1 MRRDSRKVPGASS
14 VADDPTVD
22 SSVRLSTGF
31 EYQAE
36 RESSDGEPSVA
47 ALIYPEPAQ
56 VTRQIHRIAQRI
68 TAGLSL
74 EDALGE
80 VLRAVE
86 VLLGASGASVFLLE
100 ESGNVVNRRY
110 TTHGT
115 GRPHWESRPGRINPD
130 GITMRVLHSGHP
142 IIVED
147 AQTDLRTRAT
157 ATPDQRTF
165 AVIPLRSPER
175 TSGVLYVDWPTYRY
189 CSPTD
194 LDLLETLAAYGSIA
208 VENARLH
215 ARELETR
222 QRLEQFLGIVAHDL
236 RAPLGVITTSIEL
249 LQDGSDGRRGD
260 AVLPILPAID
270 RATRRMQRLIDDLLD
285 ATRIGAG
292 RFPMRYGSM
301 DLSTLAEV
309 VKTMSATTSIH
320 RITF

>member
-130 GITMRVLHSGHP
+130 GITMRVLHSGLP

-147 AQTDLRTRAT
+147 AQTD
-157 ATPDQRTF
+157 
-165 AVIPLRSPER
+165 
-175 TSGVLYVDWPTYRY
+175 
-189 CSPTD
+189 
-194 LDLLETLAAYGSIA
+194 
-208 VENARLH
+208 
-215 ARELETR
+215 
-222 QRLEQFLGIVAHDL
+222 
-236 RAPLGVITTSIEL
+236 
-249 LQDGSDGRRGD
+249 
-260 AVLPILPAID
+260 
-270 RATRRMQRLIDDLLD
+270 
-285 ATRIGAG
+285 
-292 RFPMRYGSM
+292 
-301 DLSTLAEV
+301 
-309 VKTMSATTSIH
+309 
-320 RITF
+320 